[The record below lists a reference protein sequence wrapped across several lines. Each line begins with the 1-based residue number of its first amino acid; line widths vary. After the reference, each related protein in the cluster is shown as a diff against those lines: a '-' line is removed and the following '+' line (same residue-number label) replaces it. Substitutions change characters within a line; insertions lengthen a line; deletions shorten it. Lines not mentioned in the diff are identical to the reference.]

1 MLAIVVAV
9 WDDVG
14 MQGTAVTDRELLDAA
29 AVCGHLLAEGSV
41 HALLAQ
47 HRGRLFPDAMF
58 EDLFESGR
66 GRPSVPGEVVAS
78 VLLLQ
83 ALEGLSDR
91 AACARLRTD
100 VAWKAAAGLA
110 LTDGAF
116 HPTVLTLWRNRL
128 RASAAPDRVFDA
140 VRELVAA
147 TGAVSGSQRRVLDST
162 VLDDAVARQDT
173 VTMLRVQMRRLRKLV
188 PALAEVW
195 VREHNPDHGG
205 PEVDWD
211 DPGDVERLVGEL
223 VDDALEL
230 IGACEDF
237 DLDDAQAD
245 ALGLLALVAGQ
256 DTEPAG
262 GPGRWRI
269 ARRVASDRVVS
280 VVDPESRHAHKSA
293 HSYRDGYKAHV
304 CAEPDTGLV
313 TAVDLTAGNT
323 ADAEAAAGLL
333 AGEPAGTVVLADSA
347 YGTGALRAELEDRG
361 MDAVIKPPPVRTAVE
376 GGYSID
382 DFDIDTQAATVTCP
396 AGVTVAIGAGRLAR
410 FGARCRDCPVRSRCT
425 TAKAGR
431 TIRLH
436 PHHRLL
442 AAARAQARTRQ
453 FHHAYTK
460 HRPMAERTIAWL
472 VRNNRRCPYRGT
484 AKNRHWLA
492 LRAAAVNLAR
502 LTSLGLHHNG
512 AHWAIA

>member
-1 MLAIVVAV
+1 
-9 WDDVG
+9 

-29 AVCGHLLAEGSV
+29 AVCGHLLAPGSV
-41 HALLAQ
+41 HALLAE
-47 HRGRLFPDAMF
+47 HRSRLFPDEMF
-58 EDLFESGR
+58 GDLFASGR

-91 AACARLRTD
+91 AACLRLQTD

-110 LTDGAF
+110 LTDVAF

-128 RASAAPDRVFDA
+128 RASDAPDRVFDA

-173 VTMLRVQMRRLRKLV
+173 VTMLRSQMRKLRRLV
-188 PALAEVW
+188 PQLAEVW
-195 VREHNPDHGG
+195 VREHNLDPGG
-205 PEVDWD
+205 LVVDWD
-211 DPGDVERLVGEL
+211 DPADVERLVSEL

-230 IGACEDF
+230 IGACEDV

-245 ALGLLALVAGQ
+245 AVGLLALVAGQ
-256 DTEPAG
+256 DTEPADA
-262 GPGRWRI
+262 PGRWRI
-269 ARRVASDRVVS
+269 ARRVAKDRVVS
-280 VVDPESRHAHKSA
+280 VVDPESRHAHKSS
-293 HSYRDGYKAHV
+293 HSYRDGYKAHI
-304 CAEPDTGLV
+304 CAEPDTGLI
-313 TAVDLTAGNT
+313 TAVDLTAGNA
-323 ADAEAAAGLL
+323 ADADAAAGLL
-333 AGEPAGTVVLADSA
+333 EDEPAGTVVLADSA
-347 YGTGALRAELEDRG
+347 YGTGALRAELKDRN
-361 MDAVIKPPPVRTAVE
+361 MDAVIKPPPLRTAVA

-382 DFDIDTQAATVTCP
+382 DFDIDTAAGTATCP
-396 AGVTVAIGAGRLAR
+396 AGVTVDITPKGSAR
-410 FGARCRDCPVRSRCT
+410 FGNHCRNCPVRSRCT

-431 TIRLH
+431 TIKLH
-436 PHHRLL
+436 PHHDLL

-453 FHHAYTK
+453 FHCAYTK

-484 AKNRHWLA
+484 RKNRDWLT
-492 LRAAAVNLAR
+492 LRAAAVNLTR
-502 LTSLGLHHNG
+502 LSGLGLHHNETG
-512 AHWAIA
+512 WAIT

>member
-1 MLAIVVAV
+1 
-9 WDDVG
+9 
-14 MQGTAVTDRELLDAA
+14 MQGAAVMDRELLDAE
-29 AVCGHLLAEGSV
+29 AVCGHLLSEGSV
-41 HALLAQ
+41 YALLAQ
-47 HRGRLFPDAMF
+47 HRSRLFPDEMF

-66 GRPSVPGEVVAS
+66 GRPSVPGEVVAT
-78 VLLLQ
+78 VMVLQ

-91 AACARLRTD
+91 AACARLQTD

-110 LTDGAF
+110 LTDEAF
-116 HPTVLTLWRNRL
+116 HPTVLVLWRNRL
-128 RASAAPDRVFDA
+128 RASDAPDRVFDA

-147 TGAVSGSQRRVLDST
+147 TGAVSGKDRRVLDST
-162 VLDDAVARQDT
+162 VLDDAVARQST
-173 VTMLRVQMRRLRKLV
+173 VTMLRVQLRRLRKLV
-188 PALAEVW
+188 PQLGDVW
-195 VREHNPDHGG
+195 VREHNLDPAG

-211 DPGDVERLVGEL
+211 DPGDVERLVSEL

-230 IGACEDF
+230 IGACEDV

-256 DTEPAG
+256 DTEPG
-262 GPGRWRI
+262 DGPGRWRI

-323 ADAEAAAGLL
+323 ADADAASGLL

-347 YGTGALRAELEDRG
+347 YGTGALRAELEDRA
-361 MDAVIKPPPVRTAVE
+361 MHAVIKPPPLRTAVQ

-396 AGVTVAIGAGRLAR
+396 AGVTVAIGAKGHAR
-410 FGARCRDCPVRSRCT
+410 FGARCRSCPLRARCT

-431 TIRLH
+431 TIKLH
-436 PHHRLL
+436 PHHDLL
-442 AAARAQARTRQ
+442 AAARAQARTRD
-453 FHHAYTK
+453 FHDAYTK
-460 HRPMAERTIAWL
+460 HRPMAERSIAWL

-484 AKNRHWLA
+484 AKNRHWLK
-492 LRAAAVNLAR
+492 LRAAAVNLTR
-502 LTSLGLHHNG
+502 LVNLGLHHNG
-512 AHWAIA
+512 TNWAIA

>member
-1 MLAIVVAV
+1 MVAV

-29 AVCGHLLAEGSV
+29 AVCGHLLAAGSV
-41 HALLAQ
+41 QALLAQ
-47 HRGRLFPDAMF
+47 HRSRLFPDAMF
-58 EDLFESGR
+58 GDLFESRR
-66 GRPSVPGEVVAS
+66 GRPSVPGEVVAT

-91 AACARLRTD
+91 AACARLQTD

-110 LTDGAF
+110 LTDEAF
-116 HPTVLTLWRNRL
+116 HPTVLTLWRSRL
-128 RASAAPDRVFDA
+128 RASDAPDRVFDA

-147 TGAVSGSQRRVLDST
+147 TGAVSGKQRRVLDST

-173 VTMLRVQMRRLRKLV
+173 VTMLTVQMRRLRKLV
-188 PALAEVW
+188 PALAEGW
-195 VREHNPDHGG
+195 VRERNLDTAG
-205 PEVDWD
+205 PVVDWG
-211 DPGDVERLVGEL
+211 DPGDVERLVSEL

-230 IGACEDF
+230 IGAAEDI
-237 DLDDAQAD
+237 DLDEAQAD

-262 GPGRWRI
+262 APGRWRI

-323 ADAEAAAGLL
+323 ADADAASGLL

-361 MDAVIKPPPVRTAVE
+361 MDAVIKPPPLRTAVA

-382 DFDIDTQAATVTCP
+382 DFDIDTETGTVTCP
-396 AGVTVAIGAGRLAR
+396 AGVTVAITPKGHAR
-410 FGARCRDCPVRSRCT
+410 FGARCRGCPVRSRCT
-425 TAKAGR
+425 TAEAGR

-436 PHHRLL
+436 PHHGLL
-442 AAARAQARTRQ
+442 AAARAQARTRS
-453 FHHAYTK
+453 FHDAYTK

-472 VRNNRRCPYRGT
+472 VRNNRRCPYRGA

-492 LRAAAVNLAR
+492 LRAAAVNLTR

-512 AHWAIA
+512 TDWAIA

>member
-1 MLAIVVAV
+1 MS
-9 WDDVG
+9 G
-14 MQGTAVTDRELLDAA
+14 MQGTERPDRELLDAA
-29 AVCGHLLAEGSV
+29 AVCGHLVGAGSV
-41 HALLAQ
+41 YALLAQ
-47 HRGRLFPDAMF
+47 HRDRLFPDEMF
-58 EDLFESGR
+58 ADLFPSGR
-66 GRPSVPGEVVAS
+66 GRPSVPGGMVAVVM
-78 VLLLQ
+78 VLQ
-83 ALEGLSDR
+83 ALEGCSDR
-91 AACARLRTD
+91 EAVERLRCD
-100 VAWKAAAGLA
+100 VRWKAAAGLA
-110 LTDGAF
+110 LTDEAF

-147 TGAVSGSQRRVLDST
+147 TGAVSGKDRRVLDST
-162 VLDDAVARQDT
+162 VLDDAVARQST
-173 VTMLRVQMRRLRKLV
+173 VTMLRVQTRKLRRLV
-188 PALAEVW
+188 PQLAEVW
-195 VREHNPDHGG
+195 VRERNLDPAG

-211 DPGDVERLVGEL
+211 DPADVERLVSEL

-230 IGACEDF
+230 IGACEDL

-245 ALGLLALVAGQ
+245 AVGLLALVAGQ

-269 ARRVASDRVVS
+269 ARRVAADRVVS
-280 VVDPESRHAHKSA
+280 VIDPESRHAHKSS

-323 ADAEAAAGLL
+323 ADAEAASGLL

-347 YGTGALRAELEDRG
+347 YGTGALRAELEERD
-361 MDAVIKPPPVRTAVE
+361 MHAVIKPPPLRTAVE

-396 AGVTVAIGAGRLAR
+396 AGVTVAVGASRRAR
-410 FGARCRDCPVRSRCT
+410 FGANCRDCAVRSRCT

-431 TIRLH
+431 TIKLH
-436 PHHRLL
+436 PHHELL
-442 AAARAQARTRQ
+442 TAARAQARTPQ
-453 FHHAYTK
+453 FRDAYTT

-472 VRNNRRCPYRGT
+472 VRNNRRCPYRGA

-492 LRAAAVNLAR
+492 LRAAAVNLTR

-512 AHWAIA
+512 ADWAIA

>member
-1 MLAIVVAV
+1 
-9 WDDVG
+9 
-14 MQGTAVTDRELLDAA
+14 
-29 AVCGHLLAEGSV
+29 
-41 HALLAQ
+41 
-47 HRGRLFPDAMF
+47 
-58 EDLFESGR
+58 
-66 GRPSVPGEVVAS
+66 
-78 VLLLQ
+78 
-83 ALEGLSDR
+83 
-91 AACARLRTD
+91 
-100 VAWKAAAGLA
+100 
-110 LTDGAF
+110 
-116 HPTVLTLWRNRL
+116 
-128 RASAAPDRVFDA
+128 
-140 VRELVAA
+140 
-147 TGAVSGSQRRVLDST
+147 
-162 VLDDAVARQDT
+162 
-173 VTMLRVQMRRLRKLV
+173 MLRVQMRRLRKLV

-195 VREHNPDHGG
+195 VREHNLDHGG

-460 HRPMAERTIAWL
+460 HRPMAERTIARL

-484 AKNRHWLA
+484 AEEPALAGAARRRSQPRAPHQPPACTTTEPTGPSPDPPGRGSAPVQPPPGRPNR
-492 LRAAAVNLAR
+492 RCSGNTPPAR
-502 LTSLGLHHNG
+502 PL
-512 AHWAIA
+512 